1 VKNVAIFSLNVA
13 LLRNLL
19 VFRVKNRL
27 LILERI
33 FGRFKTPRE
42 RPTPAAFRFSRFT
55 SKRFRSG
62 VGDNRA
68 RRQVLKLSVERTLVL
83 FTIRLTSGKKRG

>member
-42 RPTPAAFRFSRFT
+42 RPTPAAFRFSRFP
-55 SKRFRSG
+55 SKRFRFPT
-62 VGDNRA
+62 A
-68 RRQVLKLSVERTLVL
+68 AFEPKRRQVLKLSVKRTLVL
-83 FTIRLTSGKKRG
+83 FIL